1 MQANIHQAGKAT
13 RQVTGFMH
21 HRICQHAACLPSL
34 QQRVGRCRKPAD
46 MSWFKRHQ
54 TAVALAQN
62 LQKILCQYGI
72 EGQAGRQLHQQG
84 AKFFTQAAD
93 LRQKVVEQPTL
104 IREGGES
111 PAVASA
117 GASGKRLACMKT
129 LPLASKIS
137 LFC

>member
-1 MQANIHQAGKAT
+1 
-13 RQVTGFMH
+13 
-21 HRICQHAACLPSL
+21 
-34 QQRVGRCRKPAD
+34 
-46 MSWFKRHQ
+46 MSRFKRHQ
-54 TAVALAQN
+54 TAVAFAQN
-62 LQKILCQYGI
+62 LQKILRQYGI
-72 EGQAGRQLHQQG
+72 EGQAGRQLRQQG
-84 AKFFTQAAD
+84 SKFFTQAAD

-117 GASGKRLACMKT
+117 GSSGKRLACMKT